1 MDKFSWSDP
10 HGQISFP
17 IYRAGYPMIFGSA
30 FVTLIFALLG
40 LTGLAIFALIVT
52 FCICG
57 FFRDPDRVIPN
68 KEGAI
73 VSPADGKVIRVG
85 HVENSPFFAGESNKI
100 SIFMSVFNVH
110 VNRIPFDGRIK
121 KVNYH
126 PGKFFSANLDKA
138 SEKNEHNAVFLET
151 QNGIDMCVV
160 QVAGLIA
167 RRIICKVQP
176 GEEVRRGQRFG
187 IICFGSRLDVYLPVN
202 THIEAAVGDKVKAGT
217 SILGKLERLGISK
230 TE

>member
-10 HGQISFP
+10 PGQMSFP
-17 IYRAGYPMIFGSA
+17 IYRAGYPVIFGSA

-40 LTGLAIFALIVT
+40 LTSLAILALIAT

-68 KEGAI
+68 KEDAI
-73 VSPADGKVIRVG
+73 VSPADGKVIQVG
-85 HVENSPFFAGESNKI
+85 NVKDTPFFAGESTKI

-121 KVNYH
+121 KIDYH

-138 SEKNEHNAVFLET
+138 SDKNEHNAVFLET
-151 QNGIDMCVV
+151 EKGIGMCVV

-176 GEEVRRGQRFG
+176 GEDVRRGQRFG

-202 THIEAAVGDKVKAGT
+202 TNIEVAVGDKVKAGT
-217 SILGKLERLGISK
+217 SILGKLERFGIST

>member
-1 MDKFSWSDP
+1 M
-10 HGQISFP
+10 SFP
-17 IYRAGYPMIFGSA
+17 IYRAGYPVIFGSA

-40 LTGLAIFALIVT
+40 LTGLAIFTLIVT

-57 FFRDPDRVIPN
+57 FFRDPDRAIPN

-85 HVENSPFFAGESNKI
+85 SVENTPFFAGESTKI

-121 KVNYH
+121 KINYH

-151 QNGIDMCVV
+151 QNGINMCVV

-176 GEEVRRGQRFG
+176 GEDVRRGQRFG

-202 THIEAAVGDKVKAGT
+202 TNIEVAVGDKVKAGT
-217 SILGKLERLGISK
+217 SILGKLERLGIS
-230 TE
+230 TTQ